1 MSIADMLINKNKSL
15 NTINT
20 KRLSIVMVYQL
31 LLLILNAG
39 LPPIQQH
46 ELHRAYAS
54 PSLKTLGL
62 NMS

>member
-20 KRLSIVMVYQL
+20 KRLSIVMAYQL

-54 PSLKTLGL
+54 TSLKTLGL